1 MKNVSSILWILNQQ
15 KFFNKLIKFFFPKE
29 DDFTFDSHVIVTFTY
44 FLSLCRK
51 MPSLDGN
58 RLFAVSVKSF
68 GLDDYLVEP
77 RLYIWSKEI
86 KAVMSLSSNE
96 SWGDKRM
103 FNEVRS
109 YSNPQNSSHPLPLP
123 QGRFHFIFFCGGF
136 QLASRCRKGLL
147 FSGDIR
153 EVRWTETGWA

>member
-1 MKNVSSILWILNQQ
+1 MRSKKEEKVTRLMKNVSSILWILNQQ

-96 SWGDKRM
+96 S
-103 FNEVRS
+103 
-109 YSNPQNSSHPLPLP
+109 
-123 QGRFHFIFFCGGF
+123 
-136 QLASRCRKGLL
+136 
-147 FSGDIR
+147 
-153 EVRWTETGWA
+153 